1 MKEIYLSGYI
11 GEDITLTKVQ
21 SVFATIKPETEVNIY
36 LNSIGGNTVDGWA
49 IHDYFKQ
56 KESEGYKIN
65 ITGIGIVGSAA
76 TFVFLSV
83 ANRKLT
89 KNTGFF
95 IHNPFVGMID
105 KLDAS
110 SATSMAKALTDE
122 EARIIALYTSTSNI
136 DEAMIKD
143 LMKAETEFTAKEAV
157 EYGFASEVLEP
168 TYGSFSYVIQNN
180 LDMNILN
187 ELKAIRKSLMKGKNA
202 MAQTDRGEIYFDAA
216 EIEVGTNLFSDELM
230 ENPVEGGDYTL
241 EDGTVLVVGEA
252 GAVIEIKA
260 PTTEVEATAD
270 EDEEK
275 EALKK
280 ALEEKEEEIKAMK
293 AEMEAVKNEMMA
305 IKSLVKNFEPKKVKV
320 AQYTPEPAPSP
331 FQSAFETFKKAKL

>member
-21 SVFATIKPETEVNIY
+21 SVFAEIEPETDVNIY

-49 IHDYFKQ
+49 IHDYLKQ

-83 ANRKLT
+83 ASRKLT

-143 LMKAETEFTAKEAV
+143 LMRAETEFTAKEAV

-187 ELKAIRKSLMKGKNA
+187 ELKAIKKALMKGKNA
-202 MAQTDRGEIYFDAA
+202 MAQTDRGEVYFDAA

-241 EDGTVLVVGEA
+241 EDGTVIVVGEA

-260 PTTEVEATAD
+260 PATEVEATAD
-270 EDEEK
+270 EDDK
-275 EALKK
+275 DKIIADLKK
-280 ALEEKEEEIKAMK
+280 ALEDKEE
-293 AEMEAVKNEMMA
+293 EMEAVKNEMKA

-320 AQYTPEPAPSP
+320 AQYSPEPAPSP
-331 FQSAFETFKKAKL
+331 FENAFNKFKTAKLN